1 MKSEEY
7 LKEQL
12 RSWIAKKNHQEIEVT
27 NELNVIEAGVINSL
41 DIMELILFVEQLK
54 GEKFNLKN
62 INHFL
67 FHNTTFLFSSNQLR
81 IL

>member
-62 INHFL
+62 IKPGSFNSVNSIYNSFL
-67 FHNTTFLFSSNQLR
+67 G
-81 IL
+81 